1 MSSSKLRPDFYYFMF
16 HVPIDIIFPF
26 LEKKKEKNP
35 ILAVKYDISLGV
47 FGRDTETANHFFES
61 FIKNKF

>member
-1 MSSSKLRPDFYYFMF
+1 MF